1 MLHDINLRVP
11 AGTSLAIVGPTGSGK
26 TTLVNLIPRIQD
38 AEPGAVLIDG
48 HPIREFPREVAAQ
61 HRISFPRKLFCSA
74 TQSAKILPSGK
85 KMPKTTE
92 IYAAADAAN
101 IAKDIESFPEQYR
114 TVVGER
120 GITLSGGQKQR
131 TAIARAII
139 RNPSILILDDAL
151 SSVDTQTEDKILDHL
166 RDDHAGAHDNLHLA
180 PRLDRPQRRSHR
192 RSACGHA
199 SWNWVLTKN

>member
-1 MLHDINLRVP
+1 MIATPCWGPDGHPVYTKIQGEIEFCNLNFSYDGKPILHDINLRIP

-48 HPIREFPREVAAQ
+48 HPVRDFALERLRRAIGFVPQETFLFSDSIRENIAFGKED
-61 HRISFPRKLFCSA
+61 A
-74 TQSAKILPSGK
+74 TDA
-85 KMPKTTE
+85 E

-120 GITLSGGQKQR
+120 GITSIR
-131 TAIARAII
+131 RPETA
-139 RNPSILILDDAL
+139 
-151 SSVDTQTEDKILDHL
+151 HG
-166 RDDHAGAHDNLHLA
+166 H
-180 PRLDRPQRRSHR
+180 RPSHR
-192 RSACGHA
+192 AQSKHSDSR
-199 SWNWVLTKN
+199 